1 MDIINLKGEWQDS
14 LTYTQTEPST
24 EGDQLPDVIKT
35 IDCGLCGVSERLEGP
50 ESSQEVVGLKT
61 RLMSFCAVHAFLDS
75 MCQTYLCAGIDI
87 SAPCKPLF
95 SDTQIC
101 YVRVPLEHL
110 RATRISGGRWLR
122 ILHPHV

>member
-35 IDCGLCGVSERLEGP
+35 IDCRLSGVSERPRKP
-50 ESSQEVVGLKT
+50 ESSQEVVDLRT
-61 RLMSFCAVHAFLDS
+61 RLMSFRVVQAFLDS
-75 MCQTYLCAGIDI
+75 MWTYLSCAGIDI

-95 SDTQIC
+95 SDTQTC

-110 RATRISGGRWLR
+110 RAK
-122 ILHPHV
+122 